1 MDAPKNIPEV
11 PKKEIKERLINEGF
25 KDSEPSAFVRM
36 SVLARNDV
44 EVLIKSKEVCI
55 GLPIKP
61 PKKPAWELRPSEIG
75 NFSGF
80 KRILKDHFE
89 KQPDP
94 PYQRGNFKEN
104 NRGYL
109 VGQVEIDETDDF
121 ESIFQKIMALV
132 EEGEKLVREAKSSPD
147 KGIYSPASWGYL
159 PAAFLGGAA
168 VYGGMELLAGVAP
181 MMESSNTPVV
191 LGVGA
196 IIGVIAQAVH
206 GVLKNRK

>member
-132 EEGEKLVREAKSSPD
+132 EEGENWLGRLNLHRTKVSIVR
-147 KGIYSPASWGYL
+147 
-159 PAAFLGGAA
+159 
-168 VYGGMELLAGVAP
+168 
-181 MMESSNTPVV
+181 PV
-191 LGVGA
+191 
-196 IIGVIAQAVH
+196 GVIYQLRFWEELPFMGAWSF
-206 GVLKNRK
+206 